1 MAVLLG
7 HPLDHRVQT
16 IRENPPGVIARTA
29 LLRRRYPG
37 LVGGRPGI
45 VGGCGQELVVVAQ
58 FGREAGTGSAPAFGS
73 MVIPAHCFPASKTP
87 MSDRDAE
94 ADCGPLAMLGRR
106 RGRWELSE
114 MTVHPEN
121 TVSGGGDSSQ
131 AASSRPVESGKRRGK
146 SRALAILFDRPVRI
160 DRSSRAVPMPGS
172 QASTCG
178 FDSPPCAR

>member
-7 HPLDHRVQT
+7 HPLDQT
-16 IRENPPGVIARTA
+16 IQENPPGVIARTA

-58 FGREAGTGSAPAFGS
+58 LGREAGTGSAPAFGS

-94 ADCGPLAMLGRR
+94 ADCGALAMLGRR
-106 RGRWELSE
+106 RGRRELSE
-114 MTVHPEN
+114 MTVHSEN
-121 TVSGGGDSSQ
+121 IVSGGRDSPQ
-131 AASSRPVESGKRRGK
+131 AASSRPVASGKRRGN
-146 SRALAILFDRPVRI
+146 SRTLAILLGRPVRI
-160 DRSSRAVPMPGS
+160 DSSSRAVPMPGS

-178 FDSPPCAR
+178 FDGAPSTR